1 MNDGKL
7 LYTVPEA
14 AARLSLS
21 RAKLYE
27 LIKSG
32 SLDSVRI
39 DGSRRIKGQ
48 ALHSFV
54 EGLGR
59 AA

>member
-1 MNDGKL
+1 MNDKL
-7 LYTVPEA
+7 LYKVPEA
-14 AARLSLS
+14 AARLSIS

-32 SLDSVRI
+32 VLDSVRI
-39 DGSRRIKGQ
+39 DGSRRIKGE
-48 ALHSFV
+48 ALHAFV